1 MTSPC
6 NTIGCSYAPP
16 DEEPYFHQVWI
27 NAYPTC
33 CVRDTFQTQMRVR
46 HLKNNVMK
54 FCLPDK
60 KAMQFCK
67 ARYELKF
74 DLEHEETPLE
84 LKRIYF
90 FNLFEQTISTMFYD
104 EMFYIFLDKC
114 GYKRQGVMFPKTEEN
129 ELPKLDQ
136 SNKFEIFKILLVRF
150 NQI

>member
-60 KAMQFCK
+60 KAMLFCK

-74 DLEHEETPLE
+74 DLMDAFEDFNCQKKE
-84 LKRIYF
+84 LIGDIINRLAEQNKGWCWCNPF
-90 FNLFEQTISTMFYD
+90 FPTGQPTVQLT
-104 EMFYIFLDKC
+104 
-114 GYKRQGVMFPKTEEN
+114 V
-129 ELPKLDQ
+129 KL
-136 SNKFEIFKILLVRF
+136 SATY
-150 NQI
+150 